1 MNETET
7 EIMEATYR
15 ALCEHGY
22 ASLRMQDIADETT
35 KTKAALHYHYDTKH
49 ELLLAFLEFIHE
61 EFVENLETIEGD
73 DPVTRLRTY
82 IHERLTPHDEQ
93 QHQRFQ
99 TALLEIK
106 AQAPYDD
113 AYHERLAEFD
123 RRSYAFVH
131 ELLIEGIENGTV
143 RSDIDAERVGEFFVT
158 TINGAETRH
167 VAINHPIEETRD
179 FLLGYIDTTLLAEE
193 SPEVAAR

>member
-35 KTKAALHYHYDTKH
+35 KSKAALHYYYDTKH

-61 EFVENLETIEGD
+61 DFVENLETIDGD
-73 DPVTRLRTY
+73 DPVTRLLTY
-82 IHERLTPHDEQ
+82 VRDRLTPHDEQ
-93 QHQRFQ
+93 QHQQFQ

-131 ELLIEGIENGTV
+131 ELLIEGIEDGTV
-143 RSDIDAERVGEFFVT
+143 RSDIDAERIAEFFVT

-167 VAINHPIEETRD
+167 VAIDHPIEESRN
-179 FLLGYIDTTLLAEE
+179 FLLRYIDTTLPAED